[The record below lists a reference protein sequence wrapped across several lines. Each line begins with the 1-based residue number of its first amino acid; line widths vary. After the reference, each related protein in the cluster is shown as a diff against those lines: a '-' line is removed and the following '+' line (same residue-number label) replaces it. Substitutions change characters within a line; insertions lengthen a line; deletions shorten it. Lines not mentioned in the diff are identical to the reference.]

1 MGVLDIFFGREQ
13 HGPGRVR
20 GTAQVIAATRP
31 PHAATH
37 GNVSATL
44 VVELPGMP
52 AYQTAY
58 SKLVC
63 RVSKWPSPGR
73 SLPVSVDPRNLHD
86 VEVLWDEVPT
96 GDELGRQQAA
106 AMVDH
111 LNAPGHDAA
120 DQSPTDD
127 VVSRIQQL
135 FPGAQV
141 HVGGSTPA
149 PPAGSAPPPSPQISV
164 VASQSSGD
172 PVVRLEKL
180 AQLREAGIV
189 TQEQFEQLRA
199 QILHQAGLD

>member
-1 MGVLDIFFGREQ
+1 MGVLDAFFGRKQ
-13 HGPGRVR
+13 RGPGRVR

-44 VVELPGMP
+44 VVELPGTP

-106 AMVDH
+106 AVVDH
-111 LNAPGHDAA
+111 LNALGPDAA
-120 DQSPTDD
+120 GRSPTDD
-127 VVSRIQQL
+127 VVSRIQQM

-141 HVGGSTPA
+141 HVEGSAPA
-149 PPAGSAPPPSPQISV
+149 PPAGPAPPPQTSV

-180 AQLREAGIV
+180 AQLRDAGVV

-199 QILHQAGLD
+199 QILDQAGLD

>member
-1 MGVLDIFFGREQ
+1 M
-13 HGPGRVR
+13 
-20 GTAQVIAATRP
+20 
-31 PHAATH
+31 
-37 GNVSATL
+37 
-44 VVELPGMP
+44 
-52 AYQTAY
+52 
-58 SKLVC
+58 
-63 RVSKWPSPGR
+63 
-73 SLPVSVDPRNLHD
+73 
-86 VEVLWDEVPT
+86 LWDEVPT

-199 QILHQAGLD
+199 QILYQAGLD